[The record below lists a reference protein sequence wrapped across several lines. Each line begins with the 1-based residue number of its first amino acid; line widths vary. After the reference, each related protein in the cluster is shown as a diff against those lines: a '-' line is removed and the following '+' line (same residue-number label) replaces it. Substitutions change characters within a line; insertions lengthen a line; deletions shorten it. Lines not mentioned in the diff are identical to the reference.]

1 MRVLFMV
8 FLLLS
13 ACGAEPPPSDR
24 QDLAEGQARSANRDV
39 KFPRDLI
46 KDIEKWYVASERQR
60 DPQRAGTDLEVLGTL
75 KRKLMDLEVRL
86 FPKSGNGLERGL
98 RFRLPTGGGTI
109 DLADHVRG
117 NRGGFWVKMGF
128 AKEIDGLNG
137 LRVYYLSEGRRRSVR
152 GEDVG
157 SGCGKLAE
165 MTTWFNGAHGKRDLD
180 VYVADQRYVSVLAG
194 TWLFVA
200 LAKSELL
207 LGSITFTDSR
217 FPHLLCPSAAPE
229 L

>member
-1 MRVLFMV
+1 
-8 FLLLS
+8 
-13 ACGAEPPPSDR
+13 
-24 QDLAEGQARSANRDV
+24 V
-39 KFPRDLI
+39 KFPRELI
-46 KDIEKWYVASERQR
+46 KEIEKWYVDSERQR

-86 FPKSGNGLERGL
+86 RPKSGEALEQGK

-109 DLADHVRG
+109 DLGDYVKG
-117 NRGGFWVKMGF
+117 DKGGFWVKMAIG
-128 AKEIDGLNG
+128 KPIEGMTG
-137 LRVYYLSEGRRRSVR
+137 LRVFYVSEARRRSVR

-157 SGCGKLAE
+157 AGCGKLAE
-165 MTTWFNGAHGKRDLD
+165 MTTWFNGAHHKRDLD
-180 VYVADQRYVSVLAG
+180 VYMADQRFVSVLAG

-200 LAKSELL
+200 LAKSEML

-217 FPHLLCPSAAPE
+217 YPHLLCPSAGSE